1 MSDAGGQRLVYRPLM
16 SRIAAAG
23 YAVFA
28 LWWAVD
34 DLRTGDE
41 ARIAVVGPVLLA
53 LGAAVYGLFWRPAVV
68 IDDEGVELLNI
79 VRNVRVPW
87 ALLEG
92 VETKFALTLL
102 VGERQYRS
110 WAAGAP
116 GRPAPLGP
124 HVPGRREAAREHH
137 PTGEA
142 AAVRSSRSLRGDSG
156 AAAFMIE
163 QRWEQRRYEPTPGD
177 PAVAVGW
184 HWIWPTVAAAAAL
197 AAWLT
202 TQLT

>member
-34 DLRTGDE
+34 DVWTGDE
-41 ARIAVVGPVLLA
+41 ARIVVAGPVLLA
-53 LGAAVYGLFWRPAVV
+53 VAAVVYGVFWRPAVV
-68 IDDEGVELLNI
+68 VDDEGVELRNI
-79 VRNVRVPW
+79 VRDVRVPW

-92 VETKFALTLL
+92 VETKYALTLL
-102 VGERQYRS
+102 VGERTYRS

-116 GRPAPLGP
+116 GRPAPLAQRIARAP
-124 HVPGRREAAREHH
+124 EAARDHH
-137 PTGEA
+137 PTGDA

-156 AAAFMIE
+156 AAAFMVE
-163 QRWEQRRYEPTPGD
+163 QRWEQRRQLAPPEGA
-177 PAVAVGW
+177 AVTSRW
-184 HWIWPTVAAAAAL
+184 QWDWPAAAL
-197 AAWLT
+197 AAAVVAWVAALLT
-202 TQLT
+202 